1 MTQTQSTKSLPS
13 FSDVS
18 KLQAIRNKTLLQE
31 LRAAVTFKDME
42 ITVPSGPTFIKRSVS
57 SNRLGLHPYIERI
70 YWLLTNAKDQF
81 LISLERGKAQWSSS
95 ANDVPTDA
103 RFCSEIAQRSR
114 WSQLTGL
121 EAFKDEGLRVA
132 PVPFYAHKKS
142 PQIWTAE

>member
-1 MTQTQSTKSLPS
+1 MTQTQSTKSSPS
-13 FSDVS
+13 FSDVL
-18 KLQAIRNKTLLQE
+18 KLQAIRNKSLLKELRVAVTLL
-31 LRAAVTFKDME
+31 DME
-42 ITVPSGPTFIKRSVS
+42 TTAQKGQTFTKRSAS

-81 LISLERGKAQWSSS
+81 LISLEGGKAQWSSS
-95 ANDVPTDA
+95 PNDVPNDA
-103 RFCSEIAQRSR
+103 RFCSEVAQRSR
-114 WSQLTGL
+114 WTQLTGL